1 MTLYHKQS
9 DWEEV
14 RMKKYSLKA
23 KTNNDY
29 IFSPQGPLPKFSVSK
44 MGQSCSEEV
53 ILLWLDKKK
62 KKKKV
67 SLLQTFHVVVDGL

>member
-1 MTLYHKQS
+1 
-9 DWEEV
+9 
-14 RMKKYSLKA
+14 MKKYSLKA

-29 IFSPQGPLPKFSVSK
+29 FFSPQGPLPKFSVSK

-62 KKKKV
+62 KV
-67 SLLQTFHVVVDGL
+67 CLLQTFRMVVDGL

>member
-1 MTLYHKQS
+1 
-9 DWEEV
+9 
-14 RMKKYSLKA
+14 MKKYSLKA

-44 MGQSCSEEV
+44 MGQSRSEEV

-62 KKKKV
+62 KKV
-67 SLLQTFHVVVDGL
+67 CLLQTFHVVVDGL